1 VHGSAAARVSHTMG
15 RLADIIAQQ
24 FGGPIDGQVNRT
36 LSIVGLT
43 AAQMLRLDADRV
55 GATVV
60 NLSANKIWVGPFR
73 DVANTKGI
81 LLGPNGGMLVLRW
94 DEDFLLVGAEWYA
107 IANAANSR
115 IITIE
120 LTAQAGGTPP
130 PTA

>member
-1 VHGSAAARVSHTMG
+1 MSK
-15 RLADIIAQQ
+15 LADLLAKH

-36 LSIVGLT
+36 LSTVGT
-43 AAQMLRLDADRV
+43 AAAQMFRLDADRV

-60 NLSANKIWVGPFR
+60 NLSANKVWVGPFR
-73 DVANTKGI
+73 DVASTKGI
-81 LLGPNGGMLVLRW
+81 LLGPNGGMLVIRW

-120 LTAQAGGTPP
+120 LTAQAGGAPP